1 MSKTGLSGD
10 RGLMLAVVAGVA
22 AAGALAWTVW
32 GWNARA
38 ALAGTNF
45 YFWFLLCMCGE
56 LLRTS
61 APSRKA
67 TTTMA
72 ACAHIACLL
81 VLRRPEAMAVVGL
94 ASLIAGRLVHRRSW
108 WQSAFE
114 AGALTCAVGLA
125 RVVFN
130 VLAADGWRPSA
141 LVATGH
147 YVPILAAAA
156 VYFVV
161 AFATRFLWTAIE
173 EGGSFWS
180 AGRAQFAL
188 GFEFLSAGVLLS
200 LGMLLAIQFR
210 LAGALGAITLAI
222 PVVVAKYGL
231 DHFARSG
238 GRTRSEAAPSYER
251 QKAA

>member
-10 RGLMLAVVAGVA
+10 RGLMLAVFAGVA
-22 AAGALAWTVW
+22 AAAGLVWTVW
-32 GWNARA
+32 GWSPRA

-61 APSRKA
+61 ASSGRA
-67 TTTMA
+67 TTMA

-94 ASLIAGRLVHRRSW
+94 ASVIAGRLVHRRSW

-114 AGALTCAVGLA
+114 AGALMCAVGLA
-125 RVVFN
+125 RIVFN
-130 VLAADGWRPSA
+130 ALAADGWRPSA

-161 AFATRFLWTAIE
+161 AFATRFLWTAFE
-173 EGGSFWS
+173 EGGSLS
-180 AGRAQFAL
+180 SLGRAQFAP
-188 GFEFLSAGVLLS
+188 GFEFLSAGVMLS

-231 DHFARSG
+231 DHFAHSG
-238 GRTRSEAAPSYER
+238 GRTRSESAPSYER